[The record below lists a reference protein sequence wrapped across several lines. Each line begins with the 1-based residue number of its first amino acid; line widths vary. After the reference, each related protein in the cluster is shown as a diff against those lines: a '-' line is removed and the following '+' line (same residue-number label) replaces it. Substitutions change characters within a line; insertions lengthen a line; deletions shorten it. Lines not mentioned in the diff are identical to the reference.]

1 MTCGN
6 SYLYHAFSQVA
17 SFSRFTFWM
26 PDRVVIK
33 TNSKPE
39 EVVFLLKR
47 LINQKN
53 CYGKKGSAVL
63 KMNISEEKSLILLLI
78 LNLISTQ

>member
-1 MTCGN
+1 
-6 SYLYHAFSQVA
+6 
-17 SFSRFTFWM
+17 M

-39 EVVFLLKR
+39 DVVLLLKR

-53 CYGKKGSAVL
+53 CYGKKRQCCSKNEYLSG
-63 KMNISEEKSLILLLI
+63 EKFNFVINTLSNKYTMSTIPIITLFILG
-78 LNLISTQ
+78 

>member
-1 MTCGN
+1 
-6 SYLYHAFSQVA
+6 
-17 SFSRFTFWM
+17 M

-33 TNSKPE
+33 TINSKTE
-39 EVVFLLKR
+39 DVVLLLKR

-53 CYGKKGSAVL
+53 CYGKKGSSVL
-63 KMNISEEKSLILLLI
+63 KMNISPEKSLILLLI

>member
-1 MTCGN
+1 
-6 SYLYHAFSQVA
+6 
-17 SFSRFTFWM
+17 M

-39 EVVFLLKR
+39 DVVLLLKR

-53 CYGKKGSAVL
+53 FYGKKGCAVL
-63 KMNISEEKSLILLLI
+63 KMNISQEKSLILLLI
-78 LNLISTQ
+78 LYLISTQWAQFQL

>member
-1 MTCGN
+1 
-6 SYLYHAFSQVA
+6 
-17 SFSRFTFWM
+17 M

-33 TNSKPE
+33 TINSKTE
-39 EVVFLLKR
+39 EVVLLLKR

>member
-1 MTCGN
+1 
-6 SYLYHAFSQVA
+6 
-17 SFSRFTFWM
+17 M

-39 EVVFLLKR
+39 DVVLLLKR

-53 CYGKKGSAVL
+53 FYGKKGSAVL
-63 KMNISEEKSLILLLI
+63 KMNISEAQSLILLLI
-78 LNLISTQ
+78 LYLISTQGAQFQL

>member
-1 MTCGN
+1 
-6 SYLYHAFSQVA
+6 
-17 SFSRFTFWM
+17 M

-39 EVVFLLKR
+39 DVVLLLKR

-53 CYGKKGSAVL
+53 FYGKKGSAVL
-63 KMNISEEKSLILLLI
+63 KMNISQEKSLILLLI
-78 LNLISTQ
+78 

>member
-1 MTCGN
+1 
-6 SYLYHAFSQVA
+6 
-17 SFSRFTFWM
+17 M

-39 EVVFLLKR
+39 DVVLLLKR

-53 CYGKKGSAVL
+53 FYGKKGSAVL
-63 KMNISEEKSLILLLI
+63 KMNIFQEKSLILLLI
-78 LNLISTQ
+78 LYLISTQ

>member
-1 MTCGN
+1 
-6 SYLYHAFSQVA
+6 
-17 SFSRFTFWM
+17 M
-26 PDRVVIK
+26 PGRVVIK

-39 EVVFLLKR
+39 EVVLLLKR

-63 KMNISEEKSLILLLI
+63 KMNISGEKFNFVINTLSNKYTMSTIPIITLFILG
-78 LNLISTQ
+78 

>member
-6 SYLYHAFSQVA
+6 SCLWNAFNQVA

-39 EVVFLLKR
+39 DVVLLLTR
-47 LINQKN
+47 LINQKH
-53 CYGKKGSAVL
+53 CYGKKRQCCSKNECLSG
-63 KMNISEEKSLILLLI
+63 EKFNFVI
-78 LNLISTQ
+78 NT

>member
-1 MTCGN
+1 
-6 SYLYHAFSQVA
+6 
-17 SFSRFTFWM
+17 M
-26 PDRVVIK
+26 PDRVVVK

-39 EVVFLLKR
+39 EVVLLLKR

-53 CYGKKGSAVL
+53 CYGQKRQCCSK
-63 KMNISEEKSLILLLI
+63 NEYSEEKSLILLLI